1 MYVHPSTRQDIWH
14 YMVWSTLQE
23 HPTSRQRM
31 RHSAAAECTTSSS
44 GEAYIRFFRMR
55 PAWVCEMAS
64 MTCIS
69 TALSDIRRRVQ
80 RLNPS
85 GGVPHAIAMILASM
99 SPVHLAGTGGVSR
112 FLRLMPF
119 HGSSASESDRSRK
132 FSFMPC
138 TA

>member
-1 MYVHPSTRQDIWH
+1 MFIRPHDRISGIIWSGVHFKNILHRSNECGILLRRNAPHLPQ
-14 YMVWSTLQE
+14 
-23 HPTSRQRM
+23 M
-31 RHSAAAECTTSSS
+31 RL
-44 GEAYIRFFRMR
+44 IFVFFRMR
-55 PAWVCEMAS
+55 PTWVCEMAS

-85 GGVPHAIAMILASM
+85 GGVLHAMAMILASM

-112 FLRLMPF
+112 FFRLMPF
-119 HGSSASESDRSRK
+119 PGSVASAFDRSRK